1 MNATVYVFCKLNGKY
16 SQYPDDY
23 TKTLF
28 DKFRSLSGA
37 GAKMVI
43 HRDGDL
49 MYYGYIRQLTRKED
63 YMGFCILLNGVM
75 LTGIEPLAVLFEK
88 VYDAAN
94 VFFTVEMAERVSA
107 MIKEGVAEMECVA
120 LPPVAYGISNEETK
134 RFADV
139 KDNEAIVG
147 AAAMYP
153 WVVADI
159 NVKRRASGKREVVT
173 PSREKTTNGSKN
185 RNIVFVV
192 AIAILSVTLI
202 VSLVALRNSNIEKR
216 NEMEKRDEVE
226 KMLAAEKVNYEMEK
240 GERIRIEAKYKE
252 FKEDVGAD
260 VPIIITKVE
269 VANTYYGGDIE
280 TDYGEK
286 IYSWTTM
293 YLKPKIYYKLVGEP
307 KSITLRVKLYD
318 SSGDLSQGKSSPSD
332 CSFTRDLYV
341 SNTGVAVLSG
351 WGNSQ
356 RGNYRSGWYRFEFWY
371 GDMCLG
377 SKRFYIW

>member
-226 KMLAAEKVNYEMEK
+226 KMLAAEKVNALEEGKRKNAFAYFLRSLRTNVKNGVLFTMCQDLGSFFEGDTMVLVTDSDTIFRRLQAPDNAKAVQAALESI
-240 GERIRIEAKYKE
+240 GIRAYDVRMRGARVDPVQQGIEALKKN
-252 FKEDVGAD
+252 FPAA
-260 VPIIITKVE
+260 PFE
-269 VANTYYGGDIE
+269 V
-280 TDYGEK
+280 K
-286 IYSWTTM
+286 
-293 YLKPKIYYKLVGEP
+293 
-307 KSITLRVKLYD
+307 
-318 SSGDLSQGKSSPSD
+318 
-332 CSFTRDLYV
+332 
-341 SNTGVAVLSG
+341 
-351 WGNSQ
+351 
-356 RGNYRSGWYRFEFWY
+356 
-371 GDMCLG
+371 
-377 SKRFYIW
+377 